1 MCLTMPPHPHE
12 SLLKQTA
19 QRLTRRG
26 RGILAADE
34 SVGTIGKRLVALG
47 LVNTPE
53 TRRQFRQI
61 LLLAP
66 SNEQAFSGVILFHET
81 FHQSADSGQR
91 FPKLLLDKGI
101 LPGVKVDTGLR
112 LVEHSPSETVTS
124 GLDGLQQRCAEY
136 FKEGARFVKWRAAV
150 RIDGDKGLPTDPVIE
165 ENATALAQY
174 ATIAQ
179 AEGLVPI
186 VEPEVLIDG
195 NHSQE
200 VSAAVAKRVI
210 AKCYEALS
218 AHNVFFEGTL
228 LKPMMIMPGI
238 SSPQRDTCGP
248 DQVAEATLNVMEQVV
263 PAEVPGIMFLSGGMS
278 EEQAT
283 RNLNAL
289 NQLGDSRGVPWSLS
303 FSYGRA
309 LQTSPMNLWGGKG
322 ENVEAAMKVGAA
334 LGLVNAAAQMGK
346 FEGEHP
352 SLTSDKTLYEGFR
365 GWRSAGDPKGV

>member
-1 MCLTMPPHPHE
+1 MAPHPHE

-19 QRLTRRG
+19 QRLSRRG

-34 SVGTIGKRLVALG
+34 SVSTIGKRLVALG
-47 LVNTPE
+47 LTNTPE

-81 FHQSADSGQR
+81 FYQSADSGQR
-91 FPKLLLDKGI
+91 FSKLLLEKGI

-112 LVEHSPSETVTS
+112 PVEHSPSQTFTS
-124 GLDGLQQRCAEY
+124 GLDGLQQRCAQY
-136 FKEGARFVKWRAAV
+136 FKEGARFVKWRAAL
-150 RIDGDKGLPTDPVIE
+150 RIDIGKDLPTESVIE
-165 ENATALAQY
+165 ENATALAKY
-174 ATIAQ
+174 ANIAQ
-179 AEGLVPI
+179 DEGLVPV
-186 VEPEVLIDG
+186 VEPEILIDG
-195 NHSQE
+195 DHSQA

-210 AKCYEALS
+210 SKCYEALR
-218 AHNVFFEGTL
+218 AHNVLLEGTL
-228 LKPMMIMPGI
+228 LKPMMIMPGV
-238 SSPQRDTCGP
+238 SSLERDTCGP
-248 DQVAEATLNVMEQVV
+248 DQVAKVTLDVMEEVV
-263 PAEVPGIMFLSGGMS
+263 PSEVPGIMFLSGGMS

-289 NQLGDSRGVPWSLS
+289 NRLGDSRSVPWSLS

-309 LQTSPMNLWGGKG
+309 LQTSPMNVWGGKG
-322 ENVEAAMKVGAA
+322 ENVEAAMNVAAA
-334 LGLVNAAAQMGK
+334 LGLANAVAQMGK

-365 GWRSAGDPKGV
+365 GWRSGEDPKGV